1 MKYRI
6 TYRKPRIPPIGT
18 WSRTPAARA
27 WGRLARNPMVRGAA
41 VAYEGARL
49 AKRVYRNV
57 ERKRKT
63 RSYVE
68 QSAKKR
74 RTTVP
79 TKPSHK
85 VPARMAI
92 APSTTKFKKA
102 KSVRDLKA
110 PKSAIVHYRD
120 FGQFNAEKCLWINH
134 QHWGHVDRL
143 WKGISMGLTKLLLSY
158 AKCYNGKS
166 FEDPIIGPR
175 TQYADLSKQWD
186 DKVASTKLY
195 LHFSTQVQDGNVQR
209 SAVPIDIEDV
219 AATPDNYRTFDQI
232 ATDVANALRGKYE
245 FDTNSWLESASIVLS
260 TIDENHQI
268 NAQPIFIQNL
278 DDAEINL
285 YVHSLI
291 KLQNVT
297 ASDSNS
303 ADKHQVDAN
312 PLVGRMFSAKG
323 YYPHVDADLLASG
336 DKTLDN
342 FFMDVE
348 SATEGIT
355 LLGHAN
361 LVTANDYGRISHIPN
376 AKELYGNQTVKT
388 ARVYMGPGATKYHKT
403 TFTLKKTFRQLA
415 GNAFVMPTAP
425 PSSGPGRPWTQ
436 GMHTMFG
443 LTCQHKH
450 DELTLSVGY
459 DRDMDVGCYIKHKRI
474 VHPLKTNYTLNSGST
489 TLTAV
494 PADLS

>member
-1 MKYRI
+1 M
-6 TYRKPRIPPIGT
+6 
-18 WSRTPAARA
+18 A
-27 WGRLARNPMVRGAA
+27 L
-41 VAYEGARL
+41 
-49 AKRVYRNV
+49 
-57 ERKRKT
+57 
-63 RSYVE
+63 
-68 QSAKKR
+68 
-74 RTTVP
+74 VP
-79 TKPSHK
+79 T
-85 VPARMAI
+85 
-92 APSTTKFKKA
+92 TTKFKKA
-102 KSVRDLKA
+102 RSVRDLKA

-134 QHWGHVDRL
+134 QHWGHAARL
-143 WKGISMGLTKLLLSY
+143 WKGISMGLTKLILSY

-175 TQYADLSKQWD
+175 TQYSDIAKQWD
-186 DKVASTKLY
+186 DKPANTTIL
-195 LHFSTQVQDGNVQR
+195 LNFCTQVQDGNVQR
-209 SAVPIDIEDV
+209 SAVSINIEDV
-219 AATPDNYRTFDQI
+219 TPSPDNYRTFDAI
-232 ATDVANALRGKYE
+232 ATDVSNALRAKYE
-245 FDTNSWLESASIVLS
+245 FDTNTWLDSASIMLG
-260 TIDENHQI
+260 TGDTLNNRI
-268 NAQPIFIQNL
+268 NAQTTFIQNL

-312 PLVGRMFSAKG
+312 PLVGRMFSGKG
-323 YYPHVDADLLASG
+323 HYPHIDSDLAASG
-336 DKTLDN
+336 DKSLDN

-348 SATEGIT
+348 SSTEGIT

-388 ARVYMGPGATKYHKT
+388 ARVYMGPGATKFHKT

-415 GNAFVMPTAP
+415 GNAFVQPTTPA
-425 PSSGPGRPWTQ
+425 SSGPSRPWTQ

-474 VHPLKTNYTLNSGST
+474 VHPLKTNYTLNSGT
-489 TLTAV
+489 KTLTAV